1 MEARPSEIW
10 LSHGTKHQSDEKH
23 GLRTS
28 QRALQTARLGL
39 IPDYTNG
46 CASLAMKAVV
56 RH

>member
-1 MEARPSEIW
+1 MESRPSEIW